1 MTEMTDTT
9 ESTEIV
15 PTIADGIEAFVRSEG
30 QVGDDEPL
38 DRTVE
43 LFEAGYLDS
52 LGVLRLVRYVESTF
66 GVTLSEDDL
75 LSPDF
80 TTIEGLSRI
89 VMTAQLRN
97 ATEDSDTY

>member
-1 MTEMTDTT
+1 MT
-9 ESTEIV
+9 TEIV

-52 LGVLRLVRYVESTF
+52 LGVLRLVGYVESAF
-66 GVTLSEDDL
+66 SITLGEDDL

-80 TTIEGLSRI
+80 TTVDGLSRI
-89 VMTAQLRN
+89 VRSAQLRHT
-97 ATEDSDTY
+97 TEDSEHIDLKS